1 MGQCVCSNLLL
12 FARVPPDQQS
22 IFTAADEQPRVEV
35 VVPLFESLSASNREH
50 FSETGRFTG
59 SLQTRQSQVV
69 SADRILHVQQSQF
82 RRWRC
87 GRSAERRST
96 CLARRCVRL
105 YFSDSE
111 RPASTQ
117 TASILRTLWPIH
129 LYCFRPSSFG
139 RRAWRL
145 SRTTACS
152 SLFGKSGRRRRR
164 KETGKK
170 KRTKCNNTGETKTT
184 WKKLEWCA

>member
-1 MGQCVCSNLLL
+1 MGQCVCSNLLP
-12 FARVPPDQQS
+12 FPGVPPDQQS
-22 IFTAADEQPRVEV
+22 IFTAAEQPCVEV
-35 VVPLFESLSASNREH
+35 VVPLFESFSASNREH
-50 FSETGRFTG
+50 FSETGRFTR

-69 SADRILHVQQSQF
+69 SAGRILHMQQSKF

-87 GRSAERRST
+87 GWSAERCST

-117 TASILRTLWPIH
+117 IASILRTLWPIH
-129 LYCFRPSSFG
+129 LYCFRLSSSG

-152 SLFGKSGRRRRR
+152 SLFGKSERRGRR

-170 KRTKCNNTGETKTT
+170 K
-184 WKKLEWCA
+184 